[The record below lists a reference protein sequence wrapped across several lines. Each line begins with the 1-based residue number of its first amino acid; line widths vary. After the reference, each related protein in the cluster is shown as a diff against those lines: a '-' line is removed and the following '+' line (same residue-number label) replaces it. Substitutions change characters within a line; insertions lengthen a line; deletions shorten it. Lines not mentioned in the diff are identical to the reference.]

1 MRRAVTDVV
10 FMRTVTQDAIFA
22 AIPES
27 ELGASARASD
37 DAGSDKLRAV
47 SASGARSAT
56 KATGTHGARVTSHGD
71 AGTNDDFAANVNA
84 HGMANATHAGT
95 TQTTNARGGGK
106 ASTKKGAEDA
116 DAGTRPALPKPDYLT
131 ACPRCKSDDTKFCYY
146 NNYNVKQPRFYCK
159 GCCRYWTEG
168 GTLRNVR
175 VGAGRRK
182 AKSAVAVKDATT
194 AVVADMATGD
204 GSHMPSTVKKA
215 GVKRSRATAAKT
227 TEATKTKTTTEVAR
241 GGDAGVRRS
250 KAPTRARIKRD
261 GSSDGSAT
269 EAEQGPGSYGHKW
282 QNGSNDAS
290 NTAARGASPED
301 QGSAEGSQPGCDGSN
316 AKTFVGN
323 TATGRYSDG
332 TWAVDPAAYS
342 RMMSSGQAG
351 QAQAAAAA
359 AASAAIM
366 SAATGWG
373 MQFWNK
379 SPAFPF
385 GTPSSNLGLNSAHQM
400 TFPTST
406 PISEAALKCDGLSHP
421 TPLHPAAAAAAAYSH
436 ASRGVHVPQYSSM
449 FQNPWAQFIPHDSKG
464 FHSNPAAF
472 QAMQQHMMNQQLAQ
486 FMHMQQFG
494 GMSSGYGGT
503 TTATVTTEPEP
514 TKQQSSENVADEL
527 NKSVSAA
534 Q

>member
-1 MRRAVTDVV
+1 MCS
-10 FMRTVTQDAIFA
+10 TQDAIFA

-27 ELGASARASD
+27 ELGASRA
-37 DAGSDKLRAV
+37 DAGSDKPRA
-47 SASGARSAT
+47 GARS
-56 KATGTHGARVTSHGD
+56 KATGAGARVTSHGD
-71 AGTNDDFAANVNA
+71 AGTNDDFANATA
-84 HGMANATHAGT
+84 HGMANATQGVT
-95 TQTTNARGGGK
+95 MQTTNARGGGK

-116 DAGTRPALPKPDYLT
+116 DAGARPALPKPDYLT

-215 GVKRSRATAAKT
+215 GVKRSRAAAAKT
-227 TEATKTKTTTEVAR
+227 TEATTTTTTEVAR

-385 GTPSSNLGLNSAHQM
+385 GMPSSNLGLNSAHQM

-406 PISEAALKCDGLSHP
+406 PISEAALKSDGLSHP

-449 FQNPWAQFIPHDSKG
+449 FQNPWAQFMPHDSKG

-486 FMHMQQFG
+486 FMHLQQFG

-514 TKQQSSENVADEL
+514 TKQQSTEPHVADEL
-527 NKSVSAA
+527 NKSASAA